1 MELLVPNPRMEPTR
15 LRLASGSGA
24 VGGVVAA
31 RPAARLM
38 RQPLYQIP
46 KSIFSKMTLWES

>member
-1 MELLVPNPRMEPTR
+1 MELLVPNRRHRSLR

-38 RQPLYQIP
+38 RQALGGDTEGT
-46 KSIFSKMTLWES
+46 SKLQ